1 MLNTYFV
8 EHLVNLQHVL
18 LLLLLFL
25 VFFRIIT
32 SDCEWEP
39 ILIDVVVCV

>member
-8 EHLVNLQHVL
+8 EHLVSLKHVL
-18 LLLLLFL
+18 LSLFL

-32 SDCEWEP
+32 NDCEWEP